1 MISRRIF
8 FQNAARLAGALTFLP
23 RGLRALSPAGTTYY
37 VDTAGDNHNSGRSA
51 TQAWADFTNVN
62 ARTFQPGDSI
72 LLKRGCVWHQQR
84 FTLNGAGSPG
94 RFITIA
100 AYGTGN
106 RPKIQQSGNQADR
119 CMRLNNASYVR
130 VSSLEVCNGGVGIVL
145 YYDRSYNNR
154 SVYLDDIVA
163 HDFQCTGVARE
174 NPLDRVSW
182 CYGIGVTGADNPA
195 NNQDRVLSDLRITN
209 TEVYNTGAG
218 IALDWANHTTVD
230 GKTALRNKFGD
241 VYMENLKL
249 HDNTVQGVAFVS
261 LFLTSVTNCTV
272 KNSVINKGARS
283 APTGSSALQVM
294 YSKGVTLENVT
305 ISNTPFDPCP
315 DNSALDFECDNEDA
329 IVDGCTFEKNA
340 GPAIEFL
347 ATPGNANPY
356 TRNFVVRN
364 CTFIGNNWAKKLGN
378 FQISVPDW
386 QKGNT
391 PNGSI
396 YNNKYQNAPGTAFF
410 GGTGN
415 TSQIQ
420 LANNKAIS

>member
-1 MISRRIF
+1 MTSRRTF
-8 FQNAARLAGALTFLP
+8 FRNAARLAGALTVLP

-37 VDTAGDNHNSGRSA
+37 VDTAGDNHNSGTSA
-51 TQAWADFTNVN
+51 TQPWADFTNVN

-130 VSSLEVCNGGVGIVL
+130 ISNIEVCNGGVGILL
-145 YYDRSYNNR
+145 YYDRSYDNR

-163 HDFQCTGVARE
+163 HGFQITGVARE

-182 CYGIGVTGADNPA
+182 PYGIGVTGADNPA
-195 NNQDRVLSDLRITN
+195 NDQDRVLSDLRITN

-218 IALDWANHTTVD
+218 IALDWANHHTVD
-230 GKTALRNKFGD
+230 GKIALRNKFGD

-249 HDNTVQGVAFVS
+249 HDNTVEGVSFVS

-272 KNSVINKGARS
+272 KNSVINKGARYAS
-283 APTGSSALQVM
+283 TGSSALQVM
-294 YSKGVTLENVT
+294 YSKGVTLKNVT

-329 IVDGCTFEKNA
+329 IVDSCTFENNA
-340 GPAIEFL
+340 GPAIELL
-347 ATPGNANPY
+347 ATPDNANPY

-364 CTFIGNNWAKKLGN
+364 CTFIGNNWAKKLDN

-391 PNGSI
+391 PSGRI

-415 TSQIQ
+415 TSQIH
-420 LANNKAIS
+420 LADNKAIG

>member
-1 MISRRIF
+1 MTSRRTF
-8 FQNAARLAGALTFLP
+8 FQNAARLAGALTVLP
-23 RGLRALSPAGTTYY
+23 RGLRVLSPVGTTYY
-37 VDTAGDNHNSGRSA
+37 VDTAGDNHDSGTSA
-51 TQAWADFTNVN
+51 MQAWADFTNVN

-72 LLKRGCVWHQQR
+72 LLKRGCVWHQR
-84 FTLNGAGSPG
+84 FTLSGAGSPG
-94 RFITIA
+94 WFITIA
-100 AYGTGN
+100 AYGKGN
-106 RPKIQQSGNQADR
+106 RPKIQQLGNQADR

-130 VSSLEVCNGGVGIVL
+130 VSGVEVCNGGVGILL

-174 NPLDRVSW
+174 DPRDRVSW
-182 CYGIGVTGADNPA
+182 CYGIGITGADNPV
-195 NNQDRVLSDLRITN
+195 NDQDRVLSDLRITN

-218 IALDWANHTTVD
+218 IALDWANHHTLD
-230 GKTALRNKFGD
+230 GKIALRNKFGD

-249 HDNTVQGVAFVS
+249 HDNTVEGVAFVS

-272 KNSVINKGARS
+272 KNSVINRGARY

-294 YSKGVTLENVT
+294 YSKGVTLKNVT
-305 ISNTPFDPCP
+305 IRNTPFDPCP
-315 DNSALDFECDNEDA
+315 DNTALDFECDNEDA
-329 IVDGCTFEKNA
+329 LVDGCLFEDNA
-340 GPAIEFL
+340 GPALEFL
-347 ATPGNANPY
+347 ATPGNANAY
-356 TRNFVVRN
+356 TRNFAVRN
-364 CTFIGNNWAKKLGN
+364 CTFIGNNWAKKLDN

-391 PNGSI
+391 PSGRI

-420 LANNKAIS
+420 LADNTAIG

>member
-130 VSSLEVCNGGVGIVL
+130 VSSLEVCNGGAGIVL

-154 SVYLDDIVA
+154 SVYFDDIVA
-163 HDFQCTGVARE
+163 HNFQITGVARE

-182 CYGIGVTGADNPA
+182 PYGIGVTGADNP
-195 NNQDRVLSDLRITN
+195 TN
-209 TEVYNTGAG
+209 
-218 IALDWANHTTVD
+218 VD

-249 HDNTVQGVAFVS
+249 HDNTVEGVSFVS

-272 KNSVINKGARS
+272 KNSVINKGTRNA
-283 APTGSSALQVM
+283 ATGTSALQVM